1 MKTPLPSNEELVAF
15 SEAVPWQALEQKKR
29 QFNRILETLAGQ
41 DGQLPYDRLSRAVE
55 APVSAYYDTDDT
67 DGGNVFLGETKG
79 RKYVLGSVVSKRYR
93 SNHGFIESIVPYNLN
108 PSVNHTNIHETD
120 DPVTRMRVLGAELEL
135 GLVHRDGSQPTEEQM
150 QEFMRSYYNHALRI
164 GIYPKLDREACQYQ
178 VEAHIA
184 PSIGYHKTRT
194 ALNGIMTALALAS
207 QDTGLQTAILSCYPT
222 ESDFKMTDHPK
233 VATAVDLMLEVNAL
247 FPEYERR
254 LKEAQQRYHV
264 TDPESHHVNMFRNQG
279 CHIHIDLAGRSEALG
294 LLTFYTILKSAT
306 AVANAAVLKGG
317 PFVNGTCDP
326 ELLCA
331 RGYLRSTTVTGHHLD
346 LPTSPH
352 YSAEGLHRYA
362 ELLRLER
369 VNAAGRAMLYDDSL
383 GEMISVMH
391 NPIGRIRPDLTTLK
405 RVCTVESTGMPVN
418 ISPSRMAA
426 VLTDLE
432 FSHALIE
439 DYFRK
444 YGCDLGPMYEDQ
456 TMWAILGPLDQ
467 ATFTAQNDLSDREG
481 TDMVLTTAAGTQ
493 MSLVEFYDM
502 KRRYMHRALAHIMEV
517 TPRDIDEVYTS
528 LVRMLEPPSGMQA
541 RTIQQYI
548 LDPKLRSTGN
558 WGQILRDAF
567 IELGGVPGKHC
578 PDIVLA
584 VVNQI
589 NDAMRA
595 RWLQS

>member
-67 DGGNVFLGETKG
+67 DGGNVFLGETNG

-294 LLTFYTILKSAT
+294 LLTFYPILKSAT
-306 AVANAAVLKGG
+306 AVAN
-317 PFVNGTCDP
+317 
-326 ELLCA
+326 
-331 RGYLRSTTVTGHHLD
+331 
-346 LPTSPH
+346 
-352 YSAEGLHRYA
+352 
-362 ELLRLER
+362 
-369 VNAAGRAMLYDDSL
+369 
-383 GEMISVMH
+383 
-391 NPIGRIRPDLTTLK
+391 
-405 RVCTVESTGMPVN
+405 
-418 ISPSRMAA
+418 
-426 VLTDLE
+426 
-432 FSHALIE
+432 
-439 DYFRK
+439 
-444 YGCDLGPMYEDQ
+444 
-456 TMWAILGPLDQ
+456 
-467 ATFTAQNDLSDREG
+467 
-481 TDMVLTTAAGTQ
+481 
-493 MSLVEFYDM
+493 
-502 KRRYMHRALAHIMEV
+502 
-517 TPRDIDEVYTS
+517 
-528 LVRMLEPPSGMQA
+528 
-541 RTIQQYI
+541 
-548 LDPKLRSTGN
+548 
-558 WGQILRDAF
+558 
-567 IELGGVPGKHC
+567 
-578 PDIVLA
+578 
-584 VVNQI
+584 
-589 NDAMRA
+589 
-595 RWLQS
+595 